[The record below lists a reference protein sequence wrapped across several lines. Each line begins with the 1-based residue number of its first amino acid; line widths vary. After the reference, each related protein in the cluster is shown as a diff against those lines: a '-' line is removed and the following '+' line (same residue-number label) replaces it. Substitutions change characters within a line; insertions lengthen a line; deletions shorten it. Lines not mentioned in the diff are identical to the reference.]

1 MKFREFFDGLVDLQ
15 MQQYGHSV
23 LRNGQQ
29 RDNRKH
35 R

>member
-23 LRNGQQ
+23 LHDGQQ

>member
-15 MQQYGHSV
+15 MQQYSHSV
-23 LRNGQQ
+23 LRGGQQ